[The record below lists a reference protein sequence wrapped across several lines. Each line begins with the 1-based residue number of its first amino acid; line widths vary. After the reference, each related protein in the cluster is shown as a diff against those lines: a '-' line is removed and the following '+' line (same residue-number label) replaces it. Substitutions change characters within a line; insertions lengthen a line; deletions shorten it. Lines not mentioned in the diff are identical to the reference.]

1 MHKRIA
7 QFPILAISAV
17 LVFSATAQQELTI
30 DQVMSPD
37 ELRSTGVSALTQGQR
52 KELDRWLTRYTNVLL
67 AGKRKTGGCDPAIE
81 TRIDGDF
88 EGWEDETTYKLRN
101 GQIWQQA
108 RYHYHY
114 HYAYAPEVTI
124 YSTAE
129 GCAMKVSDDDDEP
142 IPVRRLK

>member
-1 MHKRIA
+1 MKRRFVLLGI
-7 QFPILAISAV
+7 FAIF
-17 LVFSATAQQELTI
+17 VFSATAQQELTI
-30 DQVMSPD
+30 DRVMSPD
-37 ELRSTGVSALTQGQR
+37 ELKSTGVSTLAQGQR
-52 KELDRWLTRYTNVLL
+52 RELDRWLTRYTNVLL
-67 AGKRKTGGCDPAIE
+67 AEKRKSGGCDPAIE

-124 YSTAE
+124 YSSSE

-142 IPVRRLK
+142 MLVRRLK

>member
-1 MHKRIA
+1 MNRR
-7 QFPILAISAV
+7 FVLLGISAIF
-17 LVFSATAQQELTI
+17 VFSATAQQELTI

-37 ELRSTGVSALTQGQR
+37 ELKSTGVSALTQGQR

-67 AGKRKTGGCDPAIE
+67 AEKRKTGGCDPAIE

-108 RYHYHY
+108 SYHYHY